1 MTTTNQT
8 SSSSIIP
15 NRQLVFNKI
24 CTSVDI
30 HQDDDCKMEV
40 DDNFPMGCSISPDG
54 TCVLTATAGDGQFR
68 LYDIPRH
75 SIRSMNE
82 CNNDEQDND
91 DDDSQGE
98 VDNFPVVDDDDDN
111 NTPSI
116 CRRNHQNNEDNKN
129 NVSDLNEGGGGC
141 SHNQNHHVPQQPERQ
156 QQQRQRRNNHD
167 IFPWKASLTSHQGG
181 PAPPSSSASY
191 AWYPQMSSSNPTTS
205 IYLTCR
211 GPSTPIH
218 LIDAYTSQLR
228 ASYRTYN
235 SVDCMEGPSIVSFNA
250 CGSRVYGTGFKTDR
264 TIAIFD
270 TSIPGR
276 DGMIA
281 RMGKTR
287 RSSDGQKGI
296 PSAIAFPKQ
305 PNDVDSSCS
314 IAIGPSNV
322 FAVGTYS
329 PASIYIYDDRMSNV
343 AFNPA
348 GTIILS
354 SGVAVVGHGRAF
366 SRKRRRFVD
375 NSTTAAAAVITG
387 GTEEEEEEKEDMFAS
402 ARVNWFQSR
411 AHGGVTQL
419 SWAPGSSSNPHV
431 LFSASRRS
439 DVVLSWDV
447 RALSGCDDENGR
459 RQRRRPVCGLRSYS
473 RGDGVCDTNQRLE
486 FELDEC
492 GQRLFVG
499 SSDEGLVRIYDV
511 TSGKLESTLNILD
524 DNGVRTRDAV
534 NGLSYFPNNNE
545 AGGNYDGL
553 LVVAVGSRCFEEVHS
568 DTDDDKDDNYS
579 SVSVGANSRNVAT
592 YPPAGCLQLHGMT
605 ASN

>member
-1 MTTTNQT
+1 MTTNQT

-116 CRRNHQNNEDNKN
+116 CRSNHQNNEDNKN

-156 QQQRQRRNNHD
+156 QQQRQRCNNHD

-191 AWYPQMSSSNPTTS
+191 AWYPQMSSSNPTSS
-205 IYLTCR
+205 IYLTGR

-305 PNDVDSSCS
+305 PNDVDSSSS
-314 IAIGPSNV
+314 IAFPKQPNDVDSSSSIVIGPSNV
-322 FAVGTYS
+322 FAVGTY
-329 PASIYIYDDRMSNV
+329 
-343 AFNPA
+343 
-348 GTIILS
+348 
-354 SGVAVVGHGRAF
+354 
-366 SRKRRRFVD
+366 
-375 NSTTAAAAVITG
+375 
-387 GTEEEEEEKEDMFAS
+387 
-402 ARVNWFQSR
+402 
-411 AHGGVTQL
+411 
-419 SWAPGSSSNPHV
+419 
-431 LFSASRRS
+431 
-439 DVVLSWDV
+439 
-447 RALSGCDDENGR
+447 
-459 RQRRRPVCGLRSYS
+459 
-473 RGDGVCDTNQRLE
+473 
-486 FELDEC
+486 
-492 GQRLFVG
+492 
-499 SSDEGLVRIYDV
+499 
-511 TSGKLESTLNILD
+511 
-524 DNGVRTRDAV
+524 
-534 NGLSYFPNNNE
+534 
-545 AGGNYDGL
+545 
-553 LVVAVGSRCFEEVHS
+553 
-568 DTDDDKDDNYS
+568 
-579 SVSVGANSRNVAT
+579 
-592 YPPAGCLQLHGMT
+592 
-605 ASN
+605 